1 MRSCA
6 PLAIVSRVTLTTHA
20 IVGAA
25 IASVIPEHQ
34 ILVFGLAF
42 ASHFAVDA
50 IPHWD
55 YHVRSGAIN
64 PKIGAAMSYDKNLV
78 LDLLSIGFD
87 ALLGIILS
95 LLIFAS
101 PATAGVVVLGAIA
114 GILPDPLQFAYT
126 RWRHEPLITLQRF
139 HQWIHTDLRLLD
151 RPILGIASQ
160 IFFIVVVVLVVK
172 LWAR

>member
-1 MRSCA
+1 MT
-6 PLAIVSRVTLTTHA
+6 LATHA

-25 IASVIPEHQ
+25 IASVLPDHHV
-34 ILVFGLAF
+34 LVFGLAF

-55 YHVRSGAIN
+55 YHVRSSSIN
-64 PKIGAAMSYDKNLV
+64 TKVCAPMSYDKNLV

-87 ALLGIILS
+87 ALLGIVLS

-126 RWRHEPLITLQRF
+126 RWRHEPLVSLQRF
-139 HQWIHTDLRLLD
+139 HQWIHTDLRLID
-151 RPILGIASQ
+151 KPVLGITSQ
-160 IFFIVVVVLVVK
+160 VLFIVIVVLVAK
-172 LWAR
+172 WWA

>member
-1 MRSCA
+1 M
-6 PLAIVSRVTLTTHA
+6 TLTTHA

-25 IASVIPEHQ
+25 IASIIPEHQ
-34 ILVFGLAF
+34 VLVFGLAF

-55 YHVRSGAIN
+55 YYVRSGSIN
-64 PKIGAAMSYDKNLV
+64 PKIGTAMSYDKNLF

-87 ALLGIILS
+87 ALLGVVLS

-114 GILPDPLQFAYT
+114 GMLPDPLQFVYT
-126 RWRHEPLITLQRF
+126 RWRREPLVSLQRF
-139 HQWIHTDLRLLD
+139 HQWIHTDLRLID
-151 RPILGIASQ
+151 RPVLGISSQ
-160 IFFIVVVVLVVK
+160 LLFIVAIVLVTRLLK
-172 LWAR
+172 